1 MPDLTISVERA
12 SAIPYAAVPTLGF
25 TLAITEQ
32 EGIPIEAVSLQCQLR
47 IEATRR
53 RYSTPEKQRLEDLF
67 GAQDRWAQT
76 LRTFLWTH
84 ASVPVPRFE
93 HQTRVELPVG
103 CTFDFEVVAT
113 KYIYALEEGEIPLI
127 LLFSGTIFFRDE
139 EGALQIA
146 QIPWETEASFRLPV
160 AVWKDVMRFYYPN
173 AAWLYLHQDVF
184 DSLLEYKTRHGIPTW
199 DAALERLLAAAS
211 VEARP

>member
-12 SAIPYAAVPTLGF
+12 SAVPYAAVPTLGF
-25 TLAITEQ
+25 TLAITESD
-32 EGIPIEAVSLQCQLR
+32 GTAIEAVSLQCQLR

-53 RYSTPEKQRLEDLF
+53 RYSSPEKDRLEDLF
-67 GAQDRWAQT
+67 GSQDRWSQT

-93 HQTRVELPVG
+93 GKTTVELPVA

-113 KYIYALEEGEIPLI
+113 KYIYALEDGELPLI
-127 LLFSGTIFFRDE
+127 LLFSGTVFFRDE
-139 EGALQIA
+139 EGALQIT
-146 QIPWETEASFRLPV
+146 QIPWEKEATFRLPV
-160 AVWKDVMRFYYPN
+160 AVWKDLMRFYYPN

-184 DSLLEYKTRHGIPTW
+184 DRLLEYKTRNGIPTW

-211 VEARP
+211 VEARR

>member
-12 SAIPYAAVPTLGF
+12 AAIPYAAVPTLAF
-25 TLAITEQ
+25 TLAMTEA
-32 EGIPIEAVSLQCQLR
+32 EGIAIEAVSLQCQLR

-53 RYSTPEKQRLEDLF
+53 RYSSPEKQRLEDLF
-67 GAQDRWAQT
+67 GSQDRWGQT

-84 ASVPVPRFE
+84 ASVPVPRFTNE
-93 HQTRVELPVG
+93 TSVDLPVA

-113 KYIYALEEGEIPLI
+113 KYIYALEDGELPLI
-127 LLFSGTIFFRDE
+127 FLFSGTIFFRDQ

-146 QIPWETEASFRLPV
+146 QIPWDKEATFRLPV
-160 AVWKDVMRFYYPN
+160 SVWKDLMGFYYPN

-184 DSLLEYKTRHGIPTW
+184 DRLLEYKTRQGIPTW
-199 DAALERLLAAAS
+199 DAALERLLSQSAAE
-211 VEARP
+211 VHP

>member
-1 MPDLTISVERA
+1 MPDLSISVEGA
-12 SAIPYAAVPTLGF
+12 SAVAYAAVPTLGF
-25 TLAITEQ
+25 KLAISER
-32 EGIPIEAVSLQCQLR
+32 EGMEIEAISLQCQLR

-53 RYSTPEKQRLEDLF
+53 RYSSPEKQRLEDLF

-84 ASVPVPRFE
+84 ASVPVPRFSG
-93 HQTRVELPVG
+93 QTTVELPVG

-113 KYIYALEEGEIPLI
+113 KYIYALEDGELPLI
-127 LLFSGTIFFRDE
+127 LLFSGTVFFRDE

-146 QIPWETEASFRLPV
+146 QIPWEKEASFRLPV
-160 AVWKDVMRFYYPN
+160 QVWKDLMRLYYPN

-184 DSLLEYKTRHGIPTW
+184 DRLLEYKTRHGIPTW
-199 DAALERLLAAAS
+199 DAALERLLADAS

>member
-1 MPDLTISVERA
+1 MPELSLSVEGA

-25 TLAITEQ
+25 TLAITES

-67 GAQDRWAQT
+67 GSQDRWAQT

-84 ASVPVPRFE
+84 ASVPVRPFQGE
-93 HQTRVELPVG
+93 TRVELPVA

-113 KYIYALEEGEIPLI
+113 KYIYALEDGELPLI
-127 LLFSGTIFFRDE
+127 FLFSGTVFFRDQD
-139 EGALQIA
+139 GALQIA
-146 QIPWETEASFRLPV
+146 QIPWEKEATFRLPV
-160 AVWKDVMRFYYPN
+160 QVWKDLMRFYYPN

-184 DSLLEYKTRHGIPTW
+184 DRLLEYKTRHGIPTW
-199 DAALERLLAAAS
+199 DAALERLLTAATADVPS
-211 VEARP
+211 